1 MALKGGYWGK
11 ILWVDLSSEETSV
24 GTFDD
29 GFARKYLGGVGLAT
43 RIIYERVTKNTNPL
57 GPGNVLVFATGPYQ
71 AANIASS
78 GRCSVAA
85 KSPLT
90 GYWGESN
97 AGGHIGPELKRAG
110 FDAVVITGRAKR
122 PVYLWVND
130 GRVEIR
136 DSSKFWGLDAAEVVD
151 ALKAAVGDAKA
162 VTSCIGPAGENLVRF
177 ACIANDKHGYFGR
190 CGMGA
195 VMGSKN
201 LKALVVR
208 GTLKPPI
215 ANPDKLKDVYQDVLK
230 RAKEVDFT
238 KANAKDGQAMAVVP
252 REENGLLPMKNWAQ
266 DNWPE
271 GASKIG
277 TPRMTEE
284 LQIKGWACPYCI
296 MGCHRKIT
304 NPKYESKTAGPEYE
318 TLAMIGSNLLIE
330 DLGAVIKA
338 NDLCNR
344 YGIDTIEIGGVLGWA
359 FECYENGLITK
370 EDTDGIEL
378 KWGNGEA
385 LVKMTEKIAKRDGI
399 GDLLAEG
406 LRACVE
412 RIPASKPYAVEAM
425 GQAVAAH
432 DPRAFFAETV
442 TTIASTRGSCHIHG
456 FAEAVELGAV
466 IPELG
471 ITEAIDRFDATKKG
485 YAGAIYQDIGQF
497 WNSLTWCMFYFF
509 SGVSLTDEINI
520 LNAITGWDVT
530 PAEAQKIGERIVC
543 LQQMFNLAMGLVP
556 EKENVMPER
565 LTVPHKEGGAAG
577 QVPPWRTILKEYWET
592 KGWVDGIPTRDKLI
606 ELGLEGLESKRVLSF
621 KRQDYREG

>member
-1 MALKGGYWGK
+1 MFKGGYWGK
-11 ILWVDLSSEETSV
+11 ILWVDLSSEETSI

-29 GFARKYLGGVGLAT
+29 SLARKYLGGVGLAT

-71 AANIASS
+71 ATNIASS

-97 AGGHIGPELKRAG
+97 GGSHIGPELKRAG

-122 PVYLWVND
+122 PVYLWIND

-136 DSSKFWGLDAAEVVD
+136 DGSKFWGLETTEAVD
-151 ALKAAVGDAKA
+151 ALKEAVGDTRAA
-162 VTSCIGPAGENLVRF
+162 VSSIGPAGENLVKY
-177 ACIANDKHGYFGR
+177 ACIVNDKHGFFGR
-190 CGMGA
+190 CGLGA

-208 GTLKPPI
+208 GTLKPPV
-215 ANPDKLKDVYQDVLK
+215 ANPDKLKDVYTDVLK
-230 RAKEVDFT
+230 KVKAAEFT
-238 KANAKDGQAMAVVP
+238 KTNSEHGQPSSTVP
-252 REENGLLPMKNWAQ
+252 REENGLLPMKNWGQ
-266 DNWPE
+266 DRWPQV
-271 GASKIG
+271 SKIG
-277 TPRMTEE
+277 TPRYTEE
-284 LQIKGWACPYCI
+284 LQIKGWACPYCV
-296 MGCHRKIT
+296 MGCHRRIT
-304 NPKYESKTAGPEYE
+304 NPKYKSETSGPEYE
-318 TLAMIGSNLLIE
+318 TLAMIGSDLLID
-330 DLGAVIKA
+330 DLGAVVTA

-344 YGIDTIEIGGVLGWA
+344 YGMDTIELGGVLGWA

-370 EDTDGIEL
+370 EDTDGVEL
-378 KWGNGEA
+378 KWGSGKA
-385 LVKMTEKIAKRDGI
+385 LVKMTEKIAKREGI

-412 RIPASKPYAVEAM
+412 RIPASKLYSVEAM

-432 DPRAFFAETV
+432 DPRAFFGETI

-456 FAEAVELGAV
+456 FAEAMELGV
-466 IPELG
+466 LLPELG
-471 ITEAIDRFDATKKG
+471 ISESIDKFDATKKG
-485 YAGAIYQDIGQF
+485 YVGAIYQDIQQF
-497 WNSLTWCMFYFF
+497 WNSLTWCFFYFF
-509 SGVSLTDEINI
+509 SDVTLADQINI

-530 PAEAQKIGERIVC
+530 PKEAQKIGERIVC
-543 LQQMFNLAMGLVP
+543 LQQIFNLENGLVP

-577 QVPPWRTILKEYWET
+577 QVPPWRAILKEYWET
-592 KGWVDGIPTRDKLI
+592 KGWVNGIPTRDKI
-606 ELGLEGLESKRVLSF
+606 KELGLHGLESKRVLSS
-621 KRQDYREG
+621 KRQDYRAE

>member
-1 MALKGGYWGK
+1 VALKGGYWGK

-43 RIIYERVTKNTNPL
+43 RIIYERVTQNTNPL

-71 AANIASS
+71 AANIASA

-90 GYWGESN
+90 GYWGEGL
-97 AGGHIGPELKRAG
+97 AGGHMGPELKRAG
-110 FDAVVITGRAKR
+110 FDAVVITGKAKR
-122 PVYLWVND
+122 PVYLWIKD
-130 GRVEIR
+130 GKAEVR
-136 DSSKFWGLDAAEVVD
+136 DGSKFWGLETNQAVD
-151 ALKAAVGDAKA
+151 ALKEAVGDARA
-162 VTSCIGPAGENLVRF
+162 TVSSIGPAGENLVRY
-177 ACIANDKHGYFGR
+177 ACIVNDKHGFFGR

-215 ANPDKLKDVYQDVLK
+215 ANPDKLKDVYKDVLK
-230 RAKEVDFT
+230 KAKEADFT
-238 KANAKDGQAMAVVP
+238 KDNAKDGQAMAVVP

-266 DNWPE
+266 DTWPE

-284 LQIKGWACPYCI
+284 LQIKGWACPFCI
-296 MGCHRKIT
+296 MGCHRRIT

-318 TLAMIGSNLLIE
+318 NAAMLGSNLLID
-330 DLGAVIKA
+330 DLGAVVKA

-344 YGIDTIEIGGVLGWA
+344 YGMDTIELGGVLGWA

-370 EDTDGIEL
+370 EDTDGVEL

-406 LRACVE
+406 LRACVD
-412 RIPASKPYAVEAM
+412 RIPKSKLYSVEAM

-432 DPRAFFAETV
+432 DPRAFFAETI

-456 FAEAVELGAV
+456 FAEAMELDV
-466 IPELG
+466 LLPELG
-471 ITEAIDRFDATKKG
+471 ISESIDKFDATKKG
-485 YAGAIYQDIGQF
+485 YVGAIYQDIQQV
-497 WNSLTWCMFYFF
+497 WNSLTWCFFYFF
-509 SGVSLTDEINI
+509 SDVNLTDQINI

-530 PAEAQKIGERIVC
+530 PEEAQKIGERIVC
-543 LQQMFNLAMGLVP
+543 LQQIFNLENGLVP

-565 LTVPHKEGGAAG
+565 LAIPHKEGGAAG
-577 QVPPWRTILKEYWET
+577 QVPPWQAILKEYWET
-592 KGWVDGIPTRDKLI
+592 KSWVKGIPTRDKLK
-606 ELGLEGLESKRVLSF
+606 ELGLDGLESKRVLSF
-621 KRQDYREG
+621 KRQDYRGE

>member
-71 AANIASS
+71 AANIASA

-90 GYWGESN
+90 GYWGESL
-97 AGGHIGPELKRAG
+97 AGGHMGPELKRAG
-110 FDAVVITGRAKR
+110 FDAVVITGKAKR
-122 PVYLWVND
+122 PVYLWIKD
-130 GRVEIR
+130 GKAEVR
-136 DSSKFWGLDAAEVVD
+136 DGSKFWGLETNQAVD
-151 ALKAAVGDAKA
+151 ALKEAVGDARA
-162 VTSCIGPAGENLVRF
+162 TVASIGPAGENLVKY
-177 ACIANDKHGYFGR
+177 ACIVNDKHGFFGR
-190 CGMGA
+190 CGLGA

-215 ANPDKLKDVYQDVLK
+215 ANPDKLKDVYKDVLK
-230 RAKEVDFT
+230 KAKEADFT
-238 KANAKDGQAMAVVP
+238 KDNAKDGQAMATVP

-266 DNWPE
+266 DRWPE
-271 GASKIG
+271 VSKIG

-284 LQIKGWACPYCI
+284 LQIKGWACPFCI
-296 MGCHRKIT
+296 MGCHRRIT

-318 TLAMIGSNLLIE
+318 TLAMIGSDLLIE
-330 DLGAVIKA
+330 DLGAVVRA

-344 YGIDTIEIGGVLGWA
+344 YGMDTIELGGVLGWA

-385 LVKMTEKIAKRDGI
+385 LVKMTEKIAKRKGI

-406 LRACVE
+406 LRACVD
-412 RIPASKPYAVEAM
+412 RIPASKLYSVEAM

-432 DPRAFFAETV
+432 DPRAFFAETI

-456 FAEAVELGAV
+456 FAEAMELDV
-466 IPELG
+466 LLPELG
-471 ITEAIDRFDATKKG
+471 ISESIDKFDATKKG
-485 YAGAIYQDIGQF
+485 YVGAIYQDIQQF
-497 WNSLTWCMFYFF
+497 WNSLTWCFFYFF
-509 SGVSLTDEINI
+509 SDVNLTDQVNI
-520 LNAITGWDVT
+520 LNAVTGWDVT
-530 PAEAQKIGERIVC
+530 PKEAQKIGERIVC
-543 LQQMFNLAMGLVP
+543 LQQMFNLENGLVP

-577 QVPPWRTILKEYWET
+577 QVPPWQAILKEYWET
-592 KGWVDGIPTRDKLI
+592 KSWVKGIPTRDKLK
-606 ELGLEGLESKRVLSF
+606 ELGLDGLESKRVLSF
-621 KRQDYREG
+621 KRQDYRGE